1 MVNWAHP
8 THFQDT
14 LKRGGTSLG
23 QPRGLRANAS
33 CLSHSNWA
41 MPRNWISAIHR
52 SWAINKTMSSV
63 IISISNSLVYAAGQ
77 ITAVW
82 QKSQKQVRK
91 NSRQRRNPSIAL
103 SRREA
108 KLIKCRR
115 SVCSP
120 PKRLPIDPGVAHA
133 HSPPRS
139 TAPRARHC
147 PPRSGPP
154 AQLCRIHRRHL
165 G

>member
-1 MVNWAHP
+1 MIDCTLP

-14 LKRGGTSLG
+14 LRRGGTLLG
-23 QPRGLRANAS
+23 QLAGLRASAS
-33 CLSHSNWA
+33 GSV
-41 MPRNWISAIHR
+41 MRNWISAIHK
-52 SWAINKTMSSV
+52 SLAINTTISSA
-63 IISISNSLVYAAGQ
+63 IISISNSWGVAAGR
-77 ITAVW
+77 IAAIW

-91 NSRQRRNPSIAL
+91 NSRQRRNPSIPL
-103 SRREA
+103 SRREPT
-108 KLIKCRR
+108 LIHCRR

-120 PKRLPIDPGVAHA
+120 TKRLPIDPGVAHA

-139 TAPRARHC
+139 TAPRARQC
-147 PPRSGPP
+147 PRRSGPP

>member
-1 MVNWAHP
+1 MINCTHP

-14 LKRGGTSLG
+14 LWRGGTSLG
-23 QPRGLRANAS
+23 RLRGLRAHAS
-33 CLSHSNWA
+33 GLSHKELDIGN
-41 MPRNWISAIHR
+41 PQELGHQYDHILGDYQHI
-52 SWAINKTMSSV
+52 KF
-63 IISISNSLVYAAGQ
+63 LGDAAGR
-77 ITAVW
+77 IAAIW

-103 SRREA
+103 SRREPT
-108 KLIKCRR
+108 LIKCRR

-120 PKRLPIDPGVAHA
+120 TKRLPIDPGVAHA